1 MQCVSSWSMM
11 QWCVLIEYDAVCVL
25 MEYDAV
31 CVPWSKMQCVSSW
44 SKMQL
49 CPHGV

>member
-11 QWCVLIEYDAVCVL
+11 QWCVLMEYDAVSVLMEYDAVCVL

-31 CVPWSKMQCVSSW
+31 CVLME
-44 SKMQL
+44 
-49 CPHGV
+49 

>member
-1 MQCVSSWSMM
+1 M
-11 QWCVLIEYDAVCVL
+11 CVLMEYDAVCVLMEYDAVCVL

-31 CVPWSKMQCVSSW
+31 CVPWRKMQCVFHGVRCSV
-44 SKMQL
+44 